1 MSQQSYGDEEIL
13 LPKKFQKPRMS
24 KLYIRRG
31 RFYDAN
37 YKTVSMWCVDQVF
50 PTLSAEPLRFYILS
64 LSVRPD
70 VDDS

>member
-1 MSQQSYGDEEIL
+1 MSQGSHGDEEIL
-13 LPKKFQKPRMS
+13 LPQKFHKPRMS

-31 RFYDAN
+31 RFCDAN
-37 YKTVSMWCVDQVF
+37 YKSVSMWCVDQVF
-50 PTLSAEPLRFYILS
+50 PTLPAELLRFYILS